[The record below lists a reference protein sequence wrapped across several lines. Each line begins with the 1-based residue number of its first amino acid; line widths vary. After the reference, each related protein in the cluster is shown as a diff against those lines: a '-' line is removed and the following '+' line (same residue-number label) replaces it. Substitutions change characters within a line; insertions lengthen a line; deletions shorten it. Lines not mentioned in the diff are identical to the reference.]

1 MKKIIIFCLLSL
13 FLVLDPSSALVN
25 AQSSS
30 QNALLDTRYAHWT
43 LDSCINYALIHNVDV
58 RQRINAARQ
67 GELAVTEAK
76 DRVLPNL
83 SGYGSQNFSFGRGLT
98 ADNTYANRN
107 TNSFSVGAQLSVP
120 LFQGLRVVRSVKYS
134 ETSLQALVEQS
145 EAIKD
150 DVTVNV
156 MAAYLQ
162 ALYSRESLEV
172 ARMSLGVSRDE
183 LKRREILLEAGK
195 IPELDLFE
203 ARAQVSRDELT
214 VVNAQNDS
222 VMALLDLT
230 NLLDIEN
237 DGTFDILPLQE
248 ETLPMPSLDEV
259 WTNMQMANHT
269 LRAAVI
275 RKRAAGENVEVAKTG
290 YIPTLSF
297 NAGLG
302 TNYYRTSGFHNESFA
317 AQMRHNFSKS
327 LGFSLNIPIFDGFST
342 RNSVSRA
349 RLEQLNADLDL
360 DNTRQQLYKTVSTA
374 HAQAVAAGSKE
385 KAAEAAVENTKAAFD
400 AMAVKYDNGRANATE
415 YEKAKADY
423 INAIA
428 DRLQA
433 SYERQLRIRILRH
446 YNSN

>member
-1 MKKIIIFCLLSL
+1 MKSKLIFTLLTL
-13 FLVLDPSSALVN
+13 FLVLDSSPLTL
-25 AQSSS
+25 AQRAWS
-30 QNALLDTRYAHWT
+30 
-43 LDSCINYALIHNVDV
+43 LDSCINYAITHNVEV

-67 GELAVTEAK
+67 GELSVTEAK

-107 TNSFSVGAQLSVP
+107 TTSFSVGAQLSVP
-120 LFQGLRVVRSVKYS
+120 LFQGLRVVRSVKYA
-134 ETSLQALVEQS
+134 ETSLKALVEQS

-150 DVTVNV
+150 DVTINV
-156 MAAYLQ
+156 MAAFLQ
-162 ALYSRESLEV
+162 ALYSREALGV
-172 ARMSLGVSRDE
+172 ARMSLQVSKDE
-183 LKRREILLEAGK
+183 LNRREILLEAGK

-230 NLLDIEN
+230 NLLDLEN
-237 DGTFDILPLQE
+237 DGTFDILPIQDDN
-248 ETLPMPSLDEV
+248 LPMPSLEEV

-275 RKRAAGENVEVAKTG
+275 RKQAAGENVEVAKTG

-302 TNYYRTSGFHNESFA
+302 TNYYKTSGFQNEGFGS
-317 AQMRHNFSKS
+317 QMRHNFSKS

-342 RNSVSRA
+342 RNSISRA

-360 DNTRQQLYKTVSTA
+360 DNTRHQLYKTVSTV
-374 HAQAVAAGSKE
+374 HAQARAAGSKA
-385 KAAEAAVENTKAAFD
+385 KDSEAAVENTKAALD

-415 YEKAKADY
+415 YEKAKADD
-423 INAIA
+423 INALD

-446 YNSN
+446 YNQ

>member
-1 MKKIIIFCLLSL
+1 MIKNILILLISL
-13 FLVLDPSSALVN
+13 FSLHSPLSTLAATP
-25 AQSSS
+25 
-30 QNALLDTRYAHWT
+30 WT
-43 LDSCINYALIHNVDV
+43 LDSCINYALTHNVEV
-58 RQRINAARQ
+58 RQRLNAARQ
-67 GELAVTEAK
+67 GVLAVTEAK

-107 TNSFSVGAQLSVP
+107 TSSFSVGAQLSVP
-120 LFQGLRVVRSVKYS
+120 LFQGLRVVRSVKYA
-134 ETSLQALVEQS
+134 ETSLKALVEQS

-150 DVTVNV
+150 DVSINV
-156 MAAYLQ
+156 MAAFLQ
-162 ALYSRESLEV
+162 ALYSREALGV
-172 ARMSLGVSRDE
+172 ARMSLDVSKDE

-222 VMALLDLT
+222 VMAILDLT

-237 DGTFDILPLQE
+237 DGHFDIIPLNEEILPI
-248 ETLPMPSLDEV
+248 PALDEV

-275 RKRAAGENVEVAKTG
+275 RKQAAGENVEVAKTG

-302 TNYYRTSGFHNESFA
+302 TNYYKTSGFSNEGFA
-317 AQMRHNFSKS
+317 AQMRHNFAKS

-342 RNSVSRA
+342 RNSISRA
-349 RLEQLNADLDL
+349 RMEQLNSELDL
-360 DNTRQQLYKTVSTA
+360 ENTRQQLYKTVSTA
-374 HAQAVAAGSKE
+374 HAQAIAAAAKE
-385 KAAEAAVENTKAAFD
+385 RASQSAVENTKAAFD
-400 AMAVKYDNGRANATE
+400 AMTVKYDNGRANATE

-423 INAIA
+423 INAVA

-433 SYERQLRIRILRH
+433 SYERQLRVRILRH
-446 YNSN
+446 YNEN

>member
-1 MKKIIIFCLLSL
+1 MKSKLLFIILT
-13 FLVLDPSSALVN
+13 LVTGVYPMATR
-25 AQSSS
+25 AQGAWS
-30 QNALLDTRYAHWT
+30 
-43 LDSCINYALIHNVDV
+43 LDSCINYAITHNVEV

-83 SGYGSQNFSFGRGLT
+83 NGYGSQNFSFGRGLT

-107 TNSFSVGAQLSVP
+107 TSSFSVGAQLSVP
-120 LFQGLRVVRSVKYS
+120 LFQGLRVVRSVKYA
-134 ETSLQALVEQS
+134 ETSLKALVEQS
-145 EAIKD
+145 EAVKD
-150 DVTVNV
+150 DVTINV
-156 MAAYLQ
+156 MAAFLQ
-162 ALYSRESLEV
+162 ALYTREALGV
-172 ARMSLGVSRDE
+172 ARMSLAVSTDE

-222 VMALLDLT
+222 VLALLDLA

-237 DGTFDILPLQE
+237 DGSFDILPIQE
-248 ETLPMPSLDEV
+248 ETLPMPSLEEV
-259 WTNMQMANHT
+259 WTNMQMGNHT

-275 RKRAAGENVEVAKTG
+275 RREAASENVKLAKTG

-302 TNYYRTSGFHNESFA
+302 TNYYKTSGFQNESFSS
-317 AQMRHNFSKS
+317 QMRHNFSKT

-342 RNSVSRA
+342 RNSISRA

-374 HAQAVAAGSKE
+374 HAQAIAAGSKE
-385 KAAEAAVENTKAAFD
+385 KASEAAVENTKAAFD
-400 AMAVKYDNGRANATE
+400 AMTVKYDNGRANATE

-423 INAIA
+423 INALA

-433 SYERQLRIRILRH
+433 SYERQLRVRILRH
-446 YNSN
+446 YNQ

>member
-1 MKKIIIFCLLSL
+1 MKKTIILLS
-13 FLVLDPSSALVN
+13 FLASGLWALASSPKTLAF
-25 AQSSS
+25 ASPWS
-30 QNALLDTRYAHWT
+30 
-43 LDSCINYALIHNVDV
+43 LDSCINYAVVHNVDV

-107 TNSFSVGAQLSVP
+107 TSSFSVGAQLSVP
-120 LFQGLRVVRSVKYS
+120 IFQGLRVVRSVKYA
-134 ETSLQALVEQS
+134 ETSLKALVEQS
-145 EAIKD
+145 EAVKD
-150 DVTVNV
+150 DVTINV

-162 ALYSRESLEV
+162 ALYSREVLGV
-172 ARMSLGVSRDE
+172 ARMSLGVSKDE
-183 LKRREILLEAGK
+183 LQRREILLEAGK
-195 IPELDLFE
+195 IPELDLYE

-222 VMALLDLT
+222 IMALLDLS

-237 DGTFDILPLQE
+237 DGSFDILPLNQE
-248 ETLPMPSLDEV
+248 DLPMPSLEEV
-259 WTNMQMANHT
+259 WSNMQMSNHT

-275 RKRAAGENVEVAKTG
+275 RKQAAGENVEVAKTG

-302 TNYYRTSGFHNESFA
+302 TNYYKTSGFQNEGFA

-342 RNSVSRA
+342 RNSISRA
-349 RLEQLNADLDL
+349 RLEQLNSELDL

-374 HAQAVAAGSKE
+374 HAQAVAAQGKE
-385 KAAEAAVENTKAAFD
+385 KASEAAVENTKAAFD
-400 AMAVKYDNGRANATE
+400 AMTVKYDNGRANATE

-446 YNSN
+446 YNNN

>member
-1 MKKIIIFCLLSL
+1 MKKYLLS
-13 FLVLDPSSALVN
+13 FLLLAFLSALHSPLH
-25 AQSSS
+25 AQRAWS
-30 QNALLDTRYAHWT
+30 
-43 LDSCINYALIHNVDV
+43 LDSCISYALTHNVEI

-67 GELAVTEAK
+67 GELAVREAK
-76 DRVLPNL
+76 DRVLPNV
-83 SGYGSQNFSFGRGLT
+83 SGYGSENFSFGRGLT

-107 TNSFSVGAQLSVP
+107 TNSFSVGAQLSLP

-134 ETSLQALVEQS
+134 ETSLKALVEQS
-145 EAIKD
+145 EATKD
-150 DVTVNV
+150 NVTINV

-162 ALYSRESLEV
+162 ALYSREALGV
-172 ARMSLGVSRDE
+172 ARMSLEVAKDE
-183 LKRREILLEAGK
+183 LKRREILLDAGK

-222 VMALLDLT
+222 VMALLDLA
-230 NLLDIEN
+230 NLLDLES
-237 DGTFDILPLQE
+237 DGSFDILPLSHE
-248 ETLPMPSLDEV
+248 DLPMPSLDEV

-269 LRAAVI
+269 LRAAAI
-275 RKRAAGENVEVAKTG
+275 RRQAAGESVEVAKSG
-290 YIPTLSF
+290 YLPTLSF

-302 TNYYRTSGFHNESFA
+302 TNYYKTSGFNNEGFA

-342 RNSVSRA
+342 RNSISRA
-349 RLEQLNADLDL
+349 RLEQLNSELDL
-360 DNTRQQLYKTVSTA
+360 ENTRQQLYKTVSTA
-374 HAQAVAAGSKE
+374 HAQAI
-385 KAAEAAVENTKAAFD
+385 AAESKQRAAQAAMENTKAAFD
-400 AMAVKYDNGRANATE
+400 AMTVKYDNGRANATE

-423 INAIA
+423 INAVA

-433 SYERQLRIRILRH
+433 SYERQLRVRILRH

>member
-1 MKKIIIFCLLSL
+1 MKKYILLCLILASGIW
-13 FLVLDPSSALVN
+13 SMESWA
-25 AQSSS
+25 AG
-30 QNALLDTRYAHWT
+30 AWT
-43 LDSCINYALIHNVDV
+43 LDSCISYAMTHNVEV
-58 RQRINAARQ
+58 RQRINATRQ

-83 SGYGSQNFSFGRGLT
+83 NGYGSQNFSFGRGLT

-107 TNSFSVGAQLSVP
+107 TNSFSVGAQLSLP
-120 LFQGLRVVRSVKYS
+120 LFQGLRVVRSIKYA
-134 ETSLQALVEQS
+134 ETSLKALVEQS
-145 EAIKD
+145 EAVKD
-150 DVTVNV
+150 DVSINV
-156 MAAYLQ
+156 MAAFLQ
-162 ALYSRESLEV
+162 ALYSREALGV
-172 ARMSLGVSRDE
+172 ARMSLEVSKDE
-183 LKRREILLEAGK
+183 LRRREILLEAGK

-203 ARAQVSRDELT
+203 ARAQVSRDEVS

-237 DGTFDILPLQE
+237 DGSFDILPLQE
-248 ETLPMPSLDEV
+248 EILPIPSLEEV
-259 WTNMQMANHT
+259 WTNVQMANHT
-269 LRAAVI
+269 LRAALI
-275 RKRAAGENVEVAKTG
+275 RKEAAGENVEVAKTG

-302 TNYYRTSGFHNESFA
+302 TNYYKTSGFRNEGFA

-342 RNSVSRA
+342 RNSISRA
-349 RLEQLNADLDL
+349 RMEQLNSELDL
-360 DNTRQQLYKTVSTA
+360 ENTRQQLYKSISTA
-374 HAQAVAAGSKE
+374 HAQAIAATAKE
-385 KAAEAAVENTKAAFD
+385 KASQSAVENTKAAFD
-400 AMAVKYDNGRANATE
+400 AMTVKYDNGRANATE

-423 INAIA
+423 VNAVA

-433 SYERQLRIRILRH
+433 SYERQLRVRILRH

>member
-1 MKKIIIFCLLSL
+1 MKKYIL
-13 FLVLDPSSALVN
+13 FLILTSISALYPTLQ
-25 AQSSS
+25 AQRAWS
-30 QNALLDTRYAHWT
+30 
-43 LDSCINYALIHNVDV
+43 LDSCINYALTHNVEV

-67 GELAVTEAK
+67 GELAVTEVK

-83 SGYGSQNFSFGRGLT
+83 NGYGSQNFSFGRGLT

-107 TNSFSVGAQLSVP
+107 TSSFSVGAQLSVP
-120 LFQGLRVVRSVKYS
+120 LFQGLRVVRSMKYA
-134 ETSLQALVEQS
+134 ETSLKALVEQS
-145 EAIKD
+145 EAVKD
-150 DVTVNV
+150 DVTINV
-156 MAAYLQ
+156 MAAFLQ
-162 ALYSRESLEV
+162 ALYSREALGV
-172 ARMSLGVSRDE
+172 ARMSLEVSKDE
-183 LKRREILLEAGK
+183 LRRREILLDAGK
-195 IPELDLFE
+195 IPELDLYE

-214 VVNAQNDS
+214 VVNSQNDS
-222 VMALLDLT
+222 IMALLDLT

-237 DGTFDILPLQE
+237 DGNFDILPLRE
-248 ETLPMPSLDEV
+248 ENLPLPSLEEV

-275 RKRAAGENVEVAKTG
+275 RKQAAGENVEVAKTG

-302 TNYYRTSGFHNESFA
+302 TNYYKTSGFQNESFGS
-317 AQMRHNFSKS
+317 QMRHNFSKS

-342 RNSVSRA
+342 RNSISRA

-374 HAQAVAAGSKE
+374 HAQAVAAFSKE
-385 KAAEAAVENTKAAFD
+385 KAADSAVENTKAAFD
-400 AMAVKYDNGRANATE
+400 AMTVKYDNGRANATE

-423 INAIA
+423 INAVA

-446 YNSN
+446 YNQ

>member
-1 MKKIIIFCLLSL
+1 MKKYIILFFLTSLLPLHSPL
-13 FLVLDPSSALVN
+13 Q
-25 AQSSS
+25 AQS
-30 QNALLDTRYAHWT
+30 AWT
-43 LDSCINYALIHNVDV
+43 LDSCISYALTHNVEV

-107 TNSFSVGAQLSVP
+107 TSSFSVGAQLSVP
-120 LFQGLRVVRSVKYS
+120 LFQGLRVVRSVKYA
-134 ETSLQALVEQS
+134 ETSLRALVEQS
-145 EAIKD
+145 EAVKD

-156 MAAYLQ
+156 MAAFLQ
-162 ALYSRESLEV
+162 ALYSREALGVARTSLEI
-172 ARMSLGVSRDE
+172 SKDE
-183 LKRREILLEAGK
+183 LKRREILLDAGK

-230 NLLDIEN
+230 NLLDIMN
-237 DGTFDILPLQE
+237 DGSFDILPLQDE
-248 ETLPMPSLDEV
+248 LLPMPSLEEV
-259 WTNMQMANHT
+259 WTNMQTANHS

-275 RKRAAGENVEVAKTG
+275 RKQAADQNIAVAKTG

-302 TNYYRTSGFHNESFA
+302 TNYYRTSGFNNESFA
-317 AQMRHNFSKS
+317 AQMRHNFAKS

-342 RNSVSRA
+342 RNSISRA
-349 RLEQLNADLDL
+349 RLERLNSELDL
-360 DNTRQQLYKTVSTA
+360 DNTRQQLYKAISTA
-374 HAQAVAAGSKE
+374 HAQAVAALSKE
-385 KAAEAAVENTKAAFD
+385 NASEVAVENTKAAFD
-400 AMAVKYDNGRANATE
+400 AMTVKYDNGRANATE

-423 INAIA
+423 INALA

-446 YNSN
+446 YNQ

>member
-1 MKKIIIFCLLSL
+1 MKKYILSL
-13 FLVLDPSSALVN
+13 ILIFLSVLYSQLK
-25 AQSSS
+25 AQR
-30 QNALLDTRYAHWT
+30 AWT
-43 LDSCINYALIHNVDV
+43 LDSCINYALTHNVEV

-67 GELAVTEAK
+67 GELAVIEAK

-107 TNSFSVGAQLSVP
+107 TSSFSVGAQLSVP
-120 LFQGLRVVRSVKYS
+120 LFQGLRVVRSVKYA
-134 ETSLQALVEQS
+134 ETSLKALVEQS

-150 DVTVNV
+150 DVAINV
-156 MAAYLQ
+156 MAAFLQ
-162 ALYSRESLEV
+162 VLYSRETLGV
-172 ARMSLGVSRDE
+172 ARTSLGISKDE
-183 LKRREILLEAGK
+183 LRRREILLDAGK
-195 IPELDLFE
+195 IPELDLYE
-203 ARAQVSRDELT
+203 ARAQVSRDELA

-237 DGTFDILPLQE
+237 DGSFDIIPLME
-248 ETLPMPSLDEV
+248 DIMPIPSLEEV
-259 WTNMQMANHT
+259 WTNMQMANHM

-275 RKRAAGENVEVAKTG
+275 RKQAAGENVEVAKTG

-297 NAGLG
+297 NAGLA
-302 TNYYRTSGFHNESFA
+302 TNYYKTSGFQNESFA

-342 RNSVSRA
+342 RNSISRA

-360 DNTRQQLYKTVSTA
+360 DNTRKQLYKTISTA

-385 KAAEAAVENTKAAFD
+385 KASEAAVENTKVAFD
-400 AMAVKYDNGRANATE
+400 AMTVKYDNGRANATE

-423 INAIA
+423 INALA

-446 YNSN
+446 YNNDY